1 MFKRLFNR
9 MKRKP
14 AGESPVA
21 FGGRVEL
28 SLEDQAAMD
37 QYANRLHRT
46 LSGDGDPEF
55 APLRDP
61 YDDTD
66 TVETA
71 EEIRIDLNKVLDK
84 LSLLMERHDLDPSV
98 PVSLTDVTSAATW
111 RALLYGGAGPIVVEH
126 VLRTTRE
133 LIDSR
138 YATFVPG
145 PLDFRSMDVTDL
157 FENGHE
163 LDVSESARAIMT
175 DGLNGSELDVVLAPV
190 READT
195 SEAMDILVSLMIL
208 FMGLV
213 AVLHAASGTPDAQQ
227 P

>member
-1 MFKRLFNR
+1 MFKRLFS
-9 MKRKP
+9 RKKHKP
-14 AGESPVA
+14 DDGTVA

-28 SLEDQAAMD
+28 SPEDQAAMD

-46 LSGDGDPEF
+46 LSGEGDPEF

-66 TVETA
+66 TVETTD
-71 EEIRIDLNKVLDK
+71 EIRIDLNKVLDK

-126 VLRTTRE
+126 ILRTTRE

-175 DGLNGSELDVVLAPV
+175 EGLNGGELGAVLAPV
-190 READT
+190 RDADA

-208 FMGLV
+208 YMGLV
-213 AVLHAASGTPDAQQ
+213 AALHAASGMPDAQQ

>member
-1 MFKRLFNR
+1 MFKRLRNR

-14 AGESPVA
+14 ADESPAA

-28 SLEDQAAMD
+28 SPEEQAAMD
-37 QYANRLHRT
+37 QFATRLHRT
-46 LSGDGDPEF
+46 LSGEDDPEF
-55 APLRDP
+55 TPLRDP

-66 TVETA
+66 TVETTD
-71 EEIRIDLNKVLDK
+71 EIRIDLNKVVDK

-98 PVSLTDVTSAATW
+98 AVSLTDVTSDATW
-111 RALLYGGAGPIVVEH
+111 RALLYGGAGPIIVEH
-126 VLRTTRE
+126 MLRTTRE

-138 YATFVPG
+138 YARFVPG
-145 PLDFRSMDVTDL
+145 QLDFRSMDVADL

-163 LDVSESARAIMT
+163 FNVSESALGIMT
-175 DGLNGSELDVVLAPV
+175 DGLNGGELDAVLAPV
-190 READT
+190 RDADA

-208 FMGLV
+208 YMGLV
-213 AVLHAASGTPDAQQ
+213 AVLHAASGMPDAQQ